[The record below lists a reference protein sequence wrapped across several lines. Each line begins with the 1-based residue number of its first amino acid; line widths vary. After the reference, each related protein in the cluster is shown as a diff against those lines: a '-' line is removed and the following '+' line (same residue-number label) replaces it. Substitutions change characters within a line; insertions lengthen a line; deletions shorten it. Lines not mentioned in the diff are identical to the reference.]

1 MATGDSQRDI
11 LLGLDQKVDTLIV
24 QMATVIANATTAAD
38 FVKDHENRIRRLEA
52 WRYKGMGMI
61 AAFTF
66 AITVVATASW
76 HIWGVAGPVQY
87 VYLFGL

>member
-38 FVKDHENRIRRLEA
+38 FV
-52 WRYKGMGMI
+52 
-61 AAFTF
+61 
-66 AITVVATASW
+66 
-76 HIWGVAGPVQY
+76 
-87 VYLFGL
+87 